1 MRPNEL
7 TLALAPVKPRGPGT
21 NYMDDKKDEADM
33 ARNDCEVEKE
43 DPKANAAPLKTGKE
57 LSD

>member
-7 TLALAPVKPRGPGT
+7 TLAMAPVKPRGPST
-21 NYMDDKKDEADM
+21 DYMDDKKDEADI
-33 ARNDCEVEKE
+33 ARDDSEVEEE
-43 DPKANAAPLKTGKE
+43 DPKANVARIKTGKE